1 MGIFNRM
8 SNMIKGKVNSTLD
21 EMENPIELLDQKIK
35 DMEEQLSK
43 AKLNSAQVLG
53 NVHEIE
59 KKMNAAKNESVDYD
73 SKVKLALSKNNEDLA
88 KRALSKKVDA
98 DKKYES
104 LVTTYNTSKAQ
115 ADALKKNLRALEEEL
130 EKTRSYRD
138 EAAARYSTAKA
149 SKKVNEVLANVE
161 TKTNSI
167 NIDNIERKSAREEA
181 MANGLGELKNID
193 DFDSEFEQLG
203 DVDLDAE
210 LEKYKSGL

>member
-88 KRALSKKVDA
+88 KRALAKKVDA

-167 NIDNIERKSAREEA
+167 NIDNIERMIAREEA
-181 MANGLGELKNID
+181 MANGLGELKNLD
-193 DFDSEFEQLG
+193 NFDSEFEELG

>member
-53 NVHEIE
+53 NVHEIK

-88 KRALSKKVDA
+88 KRALAKKVDA

-167 NIDNIERKSAREEA
+167 NIDNIERKIAREEA
-181 MANGLGELKNID
+181 MANGLGELKNLD
-193 DFDSEFEQLG
+193 NFDSEFEELG

>member
-1 MGIFNRM
+1 
-8 SNMIKGKVNSTLD
+8 MIKGKVNSTLD
-21 EMENPIELLDQKIK
+21 QMENPIELLDQKIK

-88 KRALSKKVDA
+88 KRALAKKVDA

-167 NIDNIERKSAREEA
+167 NIDNIERKIAREEA
-181 MANGLGELKNID
+181 MANGLGELKNLD
-193 DFDSEFEQLG
+193 NFDSEFEELG

>member
-167 NIDNIERKSAREEA
+167 NIDNIERKIAREEA
-181 MANGLGELKNID
+181 MANGLGELKNLD
-193 DFDSEFEQLG
+193 NFDSEFEELG

>member
-1 MGIFNRM
+1 
-8 SNMIKGKVNSTLD
+8 
-21 EMENPIELLDQKIK
+21 
-35 DMEEQLSK
+35 
-43 AKLNSAQVLG
+43 
-53 NVHEIE
+53 
-59 KKMNAAKNESVDYD
+59 MNAAKNESVDYD

-88 KRALSKKVDA
+88 KRALAKKVDA

-167 NIDNIERKSAREEA
+167 NIDNIERKIAREEA

-203 DVDLDAE
+203 DVDIDAE
-210 LEKYKSGL
+210 LEKYKSRL

>member
-1 MGIFNRM
+1 MGIFKRM

-59 KKMNAAKNESVDYD
+59 KKMNSAKNESVDYD

-88 KRALSKKVDA
+88 KRALAKKVDA

-167 NIDNIERKSAREEA
+167 NIDNIERKIAREEA

-203 DVDLDAE
+203 DVDIDAE

>member
-21 EMENPIELLDQKIK
+21 EMENP
-35 DMEEQLSK
+35 LSK

-88 KRALSKKVDA
+88 KRALAKKVDA

-167 NIDNIERKSAREEA
+167 NIDNIERKIAREEA
-181 MANGLGELKNID
+181 MANGLGELKNLD
-193 DFDSEFEQLG
+193 NFDSEFEELG

>member
-88 KRALSKKVDA
+88 KRALAKKVDA

-167 NIDNIERKSAREEA
+167 NIDNIERKIAREEA
-181 MANGLGELKNID
+181 MANGLGELKNLD
-193 DFDSEFEQLG
+193 NFDSEFEELG

>member
-1 MGIFNRM
+1 MGIFKRM

-88 KRALSKKVDA
+88 KRALAKKVDA

-167 NIDNIERKSAREEA
+167 NIDNIERKIAREES

-203 DVDLDAE
+203 DVDIDAE

>member
-167 NIDNIERKSAREEA
+167 NIDNIERKIAREEA

-203 DVDLDAE
+203 DVDLDDE

>member
-1 MGIFNRM
+1 MGIFKRM

-167 NIDNIERKSAREEA
+167 NIDNIERKIAREEA

-203 DVDLDAE
+203 DVDIDAE

>member
-1 MGIFNRM
+1 
-8 SNMIKGKVNSTLD
+8 MIKGKVNSTLD

-167 NIDNIERKSAREEA
+167 NIDNIERKIAREEA

>member
-1 MGIFNRM
+1 M

-167 NIDNIERKSAREEA
+167 NIDNIERKIAREEA

>member
-1 MGIFNRM
+1 
-8 SNMIKGKVNSTLD
+8 
-21 EMENPIELLDQKIK
+21 
-35 DMEEQLSK
+35 MEEQLSK

-167 NIDNIERKSAREEA
+167 NIDNIDRKIAREEA
-181 MANGLGELKNID
+181 MANGLGELKNLD
-193 DFDSEFEQLG
+193 NFDSEFEELG

>member
-161 TKTNSI
+161 TKTNSF
-167 NIDNIERKSAREEA
+167 NIDNIERKIAREEA

>member
-167 NIDNIERKSAREEA
+167 NIDNIERKIAREEA

-193 DFDSEFEQLG
+193 DLI
-203 DVDLDAE
+203 VNLNN
-210 LEKYKSGL
+210 

>member
-167 NIDNIERKSAREEA
+167 NIDNIERKIAREEA

-193 DFDSEFEQLG
+193 DFDSEFEQ
-203 DVDLDAE
+203 
-210 LEKYKSGL
+210 

>member
-1 MGIFNRM
+1 MGIFKRM

-167 NIDNIERKSAREEA
+167 NIDNIERKIAREEA

>member
-1 MGIFNRM
+1 MGIFKRM

-88 KRALSKKVDA
+88 KRALVKKVDA

-167 NIDNIERKSAREEA
+167 NIDNIERKIAREEA

-203 DVDLDAE
+203 DVDIDAE

>member
-88 KRALSKKVDA
+88 KRALAKKVDA

-149 SKKVNEVLANVE
+149 SKKFNEVLANVE

-167 NIDNIERKSAREEA
+167 NIDNIERKIAREEA
-181 MANGLGELKNID
+181 MANGLGELKNLD
-193 DFDSEFEQLG
+193 NFDSEFEELG

>member
-88 KRALSKKVDA
+88 KRALAKKVDA

-115 ADALKKNLRALEEEL
+115 AYALKKNLRALEEEL

-167 NIDNIERKSAREEA
+167 NIDNIERKIAREEA
-181 MANGLGELKNID
+181 MANGLGELKNLD
-193 DFDSEFEQLG
+193 NFDSEFEELG

>member
-35 DMEEQLSK
+35 DREEQLSK

-88 KRALSKKVDA
+88 KRALAKKVDA

-167 NIDNIERKSAREEA
+167 NIDNIERKIAREEA
-181 MANGLGELKNID
+181 MANGLGELKNLD
-193 DFDSEFEQLG
+193 NFDSEFEELG

>member
-88 KRALSKKVDA
+88 KRALAKKVDA

-167 NIDNIERKSAREEA
+167 NIDNIERKIAGEEA
-181 MANGLGELKNID
+181 MANGLGELKNLD
-193 DFDSEFEQLG
+193 NFDSEFEELG

>member
-167 NIDNIERKSAREEA
+167 NIDNIERKIAREEA

>member
-88 KRALSKKVDA
+88 KRALAKKVDA

-149 SKKVNEVLANVE
+149 SKKVNEVLANVV

-167 NIDNIERKSAREEA
+167 NIDNIERKIAREEA
-181 MANGLGELKNID
+181 MANGLGELKNLD
-193 DFDSEFEQLG
+193 NFDSEFEELG

>member
-21 EMENPIELLDQKIK
+21 EMENPIELLEKKIK

-167 NIDNIERKSAREEA
+167 NIDNIERKIAREEA

>member
-43 AKLNSAQVLG
+43 DKLNSAQVLG

-167 NIDNIERKSAREEA
+167 NIDNIERKIAREEA

>member
-167 NIDNIERKSAREEA
+167 NNDNIERKIAREEA

>member
-88 KRALSKKVDA
+88 KRALAKKVDA

-130 EKTRSYRD
+130 EKTRNYRD

-167 NIDNIERKSAREEA
+167 NIDNIERKIAREEA